1 MGGGNRGNLQTE
13 NRWLC
18 FLQKYVSSWPLN
30 SHGLDGARCGATG
43 DFPRRRGEVLH
54 ALPAECIP
62 AARPAGRGASQAE
75 RMLMS
80 GLEDRFARNIPGSF
94 TPRTPQ
100 WHLQPLAFDRRG
112 APGKSA
118 CPRTDCILEGGAE
131 REECSP
137 RIAAIYFWETSEGPG
152 LGCARLSRDC
162 SGRPSP
168 ARGRRDSRRPP
179 VPHVRASS
187 SKQSGNQRCGGQG
200 FERGGWACRPDSR
213 GSNCASSRRSVL
225 GSSVSTRSSGCN
237 SNLRENKQRRARN
250 GGRKRTSRMRV
261 RGTSS
266 AGDATVARPQ
276 PELNVEH
283 SCGGGIWHAHKVV
296 AGGPDA
302 LPAGQS

>member
-200 FERGGWACRPDSR
+200 FERGDGRADPIPAVPIVQARAARCSGRAYPRDRAGAILICARISR
-213 GSNCASSRRSVL
+213 GGQGTGRAKGQAACAFV
-225 GSSVSTRSSGCN
+225 
-237 SNLRENKQRRARN
+237 
-250 GGRKRTSRMRV
+250 
-261 RGTSS
+261 
-266 AGDATVARPQ
+266 
-276 PELNVEH
+276 
-283 SCGGGIWHAHKVV
+283 
-296 AGGPDA
+296 A
-302 LPAGQS
+302 LPRRETPPSRAPSRN

>member
-179 VPHVRASS
+179 VLTCGQVFQSRAETNVAEDKAS
-187 SKQSGNQRCGGQG
+187 
-200 FERGGWACRPDSR
+200 RGGMGVPTRFPRFQLCKLAP
-213 GSNCASSRRSVL
+213 L
-225 GSSVSTRSSGCN
+225 G
-237 SNLRENKQRRARN
+237 ARVE
-250 GGRKRTSRMRV
+250 RIHAIERV
-261 RGTSS
+261 
-266 AGDATVARPQ
+266 Q
-276 PELNVEH
+276 F
-283 SCGGGIWHAHKVV
+283 
-296 AGGPDA
+296 
-302 LPAGQS
+302 